1 MFLTERLGDLAELVD
16 KGLLQK
22 IGEKKGAKDQL
33 KFGGYIPVVADKWRK
48 YKIPHRTKSR
58 LYGIHSIKS
67 IQKDTPSRHSTFL

>member
-33 KFGGYIPVVADKWRK
+33 KFGGYIPVE
-48 YKIPHRTKSR
+48 P
-58 LYGIHSIKS
+58 
-67 IQKDTPSRHSTFL
+67 FL